1 MGFGVFHIDFW
12 GISGGFGGCLRKFE
26 GYLSGFLGLFAACLV
41 MRILFLGGI
50 WYIFWG
56 F

>member
-1 MGFGVFHIDFW
+1 MGFGVFHMHFW
-12 GISGGFGGCLRKFE
+12 GISGGFGRCLREFE

-41 MRILFLGGI
+41 MRILFLRGI
-50 WYIFWG
+50 WYIFLG